1 MQLYKAIRSFDKL
14 ANNRKMQWRKILQ
27 PGEMLIFDNWRV
39 MHGRGEFIGKRKMS
53 GCYINREDFESSC
66 RMHNLSI

>member
-1 MQLYKAIRSFDKL
+1 
-14 ANNRKMQWRKILQ
+14 MQWRKILE

-39 MHGRGEFIGKRKMS
+39 MHGRGEFIGKRKMC